1 METAASQGT
10 GPYWSTIAV
19 DKITERVLALIEYLG
34 GIILALD
41 VAIVFASVIARYF
54 FHEPFDWAEEVASGL
69 MSAMIFLGA
78 ASAIGRAK
86 HIGIDIVVA
95 LFPARWRSFLDA
107 VGLWLTTVVSI
118 ALCYGVYALLLDTQ
132 GQTTSTGLPRWW
144 FLLPVLV
151 GTAFMALLSVLHALH
166 GPRRASLSGLL
177 TCIAIACLGTYLNS
191 WLEDGLSPLA
201 MLSAGAIIGII
212 LGTPIAFSLALGAL
226 IYFLLD
232 PSLPIYVWAQQVT
245 SGADH
250 FVLLAI
256 PFFVLAGLTME
267 VNGMSSRL
275 IELLL
280 RCFGHVR
287 GGLNIIV
294 ILATALFSGV
304 SGSKFADIAA
314 VGGVIM
320 PAVRKSDGDENE
332 TAGLLACTAV
342 MAEAIPPC
350 VNLIIFGFV
359 SNISIGGLF
368 MAGIVPAI
376 VMTLGLLVVA
386 IYAGKKIDL
395 EKVFTADAPR
405 RPMPALLAGAGL
417 TLAMIIM
424 IGRGVATG
432 IATSTEISAFA
443 VVYAFVIGA
452 VFFRELSWRATVGL
466 FMRSAA
472 MTGSIL
478 FIVAAASSLSYAL
491 TIERIPDQIS
501 AIMADFGHHYG
512 ALALM
517 LVCVGIMMFFGMI
530 LEGAPAMILFGPLL
544 TPIATQFGIDP
555 LQFGIVMVVAM
566 GFGLFA
572 PPIGVGL
579 FVTNAMTGTKMHNV
593 ARPMMKY
600 LAVLAIS
607 LVVLSVVPEISLWLP
622 RLTGVSN

>member
-1 METAASQGT
+1 MEILSTAEAGAFKPPVAA
-10 GPYWSTIAV
+10 G
-19 DKITERVLALIEYLG
+19 KLNERVLALIEYLG
-34 GIILALD
+34 GALLALD
-41 VAIVFASVIARYF
+41 VAIVFASVVARYF

-69 MSAMIFLGA
+69 MSTMIFLGA
-78 ASAIGRAK
+78 ASAIGRSN

-95 LFPARWRSFLDA
+95 LFPKRWRSFLDA
-107 VGLWLTTVVSI
+107 LGSWLTTIISV
-118 ALCYGVYALLLDTQ
+118 ALCYGVYVLLLDTQ

-144 FLLPVLV
+144 FTVPVFV
-151 GTAFMALLSVLHALH
+151 GTVFMALLAILHALR
-166 GPRRASLSGLL
+166 GPARPTFSAFLVCVVVAAVGY
-177 TCIAIACLGTYLNS
+177 YLNTT
-191 WLEDGLSPLA
+191 LENGLSPLG
-201 MLSAGAIIGII
+201 MLAAGAIVGIL
-212 LGTPIAFSLALGAL
+212 LGTPIAFALAFGAL

-232 PSLPIYVWAQQVT
+232 PSLPVFVWAQQVT
-245 SGADH
+245 SGAEH

-320 PAVRKSDGDENE
+320 PAVRKTEGDENE

-376 VMTLGLLVVA
+376 VMTIGLLVVA
-386 IYAGKKIDL
+386 IYAGKKVNL
-395 EKVFTADAPR
+395 EKVFTVDSPR
-405 RPMPALLAGAGL
+405 RPLPALIVGAGL

-452 VFFRELSWRATVGL
+452 VFFRELTWRATIAL
-466 FMRSAA
+466 FMRAAA

-501 AIMADFGHHYG
+501 SVMIDFGHHYG
-512 ALALM
+512 ALSLM
-517 LVCVGIMMFFGMI
+517 MICVGIMIFFGMV

-600 LAVLAIS
+600 MAVIAIS
-607 LVVLSVVPEISLWLP
+607 LVVLSIFPEISLWLP
-622 RLTGVSN
+622 RYTGVSQ

>member
-1 METAASQGT
+1 MKLVSSAPAVSSNPTLAS
-10 GPYWSTIAV
+10 A
-19 DKITERVLALIEYLG
+19 KATERILALIEYLG
-34 GIILALD
+34 GAILAID

-54 FHEPFDWAEEVASGL
+54 FHQPFDWAEEVASGL
-69 MSAMIFLGA
+69 MSTMIFLGA
-78 ASAIGRAK
+78 ASAIGRSN
-86 HIGIDIVVA
+86 HIGIDIALA
-95 LFPARWRSFLDA
+95 LFPKGWRPFLEA
-107 VGLWLTTVVSI
+107 LGSWLTVLISVS
-118 ALCYGVYALLLDTQ
+118 LCYGVYALLLDTH
-132 GQTTSTGLPRWW
+132 GQTTSTGLPSWW
-144 FLLPVLV
+144 FLAPVFV
-151 GTAFMALLSVLHALH
+151 GTIFMALLSIFHAL
-166 GPRRASLSGLL
+166 RAPVKTVLSSLL
-177 TCIAIACLGTYLNS
+177 TCMAVAAVGYYLNNT
-191 WLEDGLSPLA
+191 LEDGLSPLA
-201 MLSAGAIIGII
+201 MLSIGSIVGI
-212 LGTPIAFSLALGAL
+212 VLGTPIAFALAFGAL

-232 PSLPIYVWAQQVT
+232 PSLPLYVWAQQVT

-267 VNGMSSRL
+267 VNGMSARL

-320 PAVRKSDGDENE
+320 PAVRKTDGDENE

-368 MAGIVPAI
+368 MAGIVPSI
-376 VMTLGLLVVA
+376 VMTIGLLVVA
-386 IYAGKKIDL
+386 IIAGKKIDL
-395 EKVFTADAPR
+395 ERVFSDTPR
-405 RPMPALLAGAGL
+405 RPLVPLIFGAGM
-417 TLAMIIM
+417 TLAMIVM

-443 VVYAFVIGA
+443 VVYAFIIGG
-452 VFFRELSWRATVGL
+452 VFFRELSWRATIGL
-466 FMRSAA
+466 FMRAAA

-501 AIMADFGHHYG
+501 NVMINFGHHYG
-512 ALALM
+512 AMGLM
-517 LVCVGIMMFFGMI
+517 LVCVLIMIFFGMI

-544 TPIATQFGIDP
+544 TPIAVQFGIDP
-555 LQFGIVMVVAM
+555 LQFGVVMVVAM

-600 LAVLAIS
+600 LAVLAVS
-607 LVVLSVVPEISLWLP
+607 LVILSLFPEISLWLP
-622 RLTGVSN
+622 RFTGVSK

>member
-1 METAASQGT
+1 MKLVSSAIPVSENPAFS
-10 GPYWSTIAV
+10 SE
-19 DKITERVLALIEYLG
+19 KFTERLLALIEYAG
-34 GIILALD
+34 GAILAID
-41 VAIVFASVIARYF
+41 VAIVFASVVARYF

-69 MSAMIFLGA
+69 MSTMIFLGA
-78 ASAIGRAK
+78 ASAIGRSN
-86 HIGIDIVVA
+86 HIGIDIIVA
-95 LFPARWRSFLDA
+95 LFPKRWQPFLESI
-107 VGLWLTTVVSI
+107 GSWLTVLISV
-118 ALCYGVYALLLDTQ
+118 ALCYGVYTLLLDTH

-144 FLLPVLV
+144 FLAPVFI
-151 GTAFMALLSVLHALH
+151 GTFCMALLSILHALRS
-166 GPRRASLSGLL
+166 PAPLAFSALA
-177 TCIAIACLGTYLNS
+177 TCLAVVVLAYYLNEN
-191 WLEDGLSPLA
+191 LEDGLSPLA
-201 MLSAGAIIGII
+201 MLSVGAVFGIV
-212 LGTPIAFSLALGAL
+212 LGTPIAFALAFGAL
-226 IYFLLD
+226 IYFMLD
-232 PSLPIYVWAQQVT
+232 PSLPVYVWAQQVT

-256 PFFVLAGLTME
+256 PFFVLAGLAME
-267 VNGMSSRL
+267 INGMSSRL

-280 RCFGHVR
+280 RCFGHLR
-287 GGLNIIV
+287 GGLNVIV
-294 ILATALFSGV
+294 IMATALFSGV

-320 PAVRKSDGDENE
+320 PAVRKTESDENE

-359 SNISIGGLF
+359 SNISIAGLF
-368 MAGIVPAI
+368 MAGIVPSILMAAA
-376 VMTLGLLVVA
+376 LVVMA
-386 IYAGKKIDL
+386 IIYGKKVDL
-395 EKVFTADAPR
+395 EKVFVDTPR
-405 RPMPALLAGAGL
+405 RPLLPLIAGAGL

-452 VFFRELSWRATVGL
+452 VFFRELSWRAVISL
-466 FMRSAA
+466 FMRAAA

-501 AIMADFGHHYG
+501 NVMIDFGHNYG
-512 ALALM
+512 AISLM
-517 LVCVGIMMFFGMI
+517 LICVGIMIFFGMV

-544 TPIATQFGIDP
+544 TPIAVQFGIDP
-555 LQFGIVMVVAM
+555 LQFGVVMVVAM

-600 LAVLAIS
+600 MAVLAVS
-607 LVVLSVVPEISLWLP
+607 LIVLSLVPEISLWLP
-622 RLTGVSN
+622 RQMGMIN